1 MIKWDDD
8 NREMNGCP
16 SGPIIAVNSTYV
28 NLGWER
34 YMQEFKDLD
43 YSEVLPGMLIPQMF
57 T

>member
-43 YSEVLPGMLIPQMF
+43 YS
-57 T
+57 